1 MILITLFFTL
11 HLGFNSYRYYA
22 MPFFLKSLLI
32 TFLLLFSLSILAN
45 PDIDLIRLEHKP
57 PAPEFSLPGMD
68 DKVHKLSDY
77 RGKPVIVSFWATWCP
92 PCRAELPSMNRA
104 WDKIKGDDIIMLFVN
119 INEGKEDIEA
129 FEEVYPINFTVLRDE
144 TAGQLHNWNMTGL
157 PTTFI
162 IDPVGRVVYQAMGER
177 EWDNDDILNKIRAL
191 RTVEK
196 NKIIDKKQAS
206 LNQ

>member
-1 MILITLFFTL
+1 
-11 HLGFNSYRYYA
+11 
-22 MPFFLKSLLI
+22 
-32 TFLLLFSLSILAN
+32 
-45 PDIDLIRLEHKP
+45 
-57 PAPEFSLPGMD
+57 
-68 DKVHKLSDY
+68 
-77 RGKPVIVSFWATWCP
+77 
-92 PCRAELPSMNRA
+92 MNRA

-162 IDPVGRVVYQAMGER
+162 IDPEGRVVYQAMGER